1 MNVGIGV
8 SSRCRPVYSGSKAP
22 HHLDVVTMANILM
35 NRTRSRLIR
44 YLIAHGPASCSEV
57 AAALNMSASSVRRH
71 LTLLCDAGI
80 IVPGTGT
87 YIARPDDIRR
97 ELGDLAASFSHRAA
111 TPGSA

>member
-1 MNVGIGV
+1 
-8 SSRCRPVYSGSKAP
+8 
-22 HHLDVVTMANILM
+22 MANIIM

-71 LTLLCDAGI
+71 LTLLCEAGI

-87 YIARPDDIRR
+87 YSARPNEIKRDLD
-97 ELGDLAASFSHRAA
+97 DLAASFGQRVASKHDRHQ
-111 TPGSA
+111 